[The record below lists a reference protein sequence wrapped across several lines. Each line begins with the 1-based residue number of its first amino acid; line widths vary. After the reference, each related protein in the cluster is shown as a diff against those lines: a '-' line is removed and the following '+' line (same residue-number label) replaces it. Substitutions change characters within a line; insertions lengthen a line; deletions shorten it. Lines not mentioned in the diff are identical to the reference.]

1 MIRNC
6 GGRCFGS
13 EYTTARSQ
21 VKKKFRS
28 IFLHTQVGKD
38 FAGWHVTTP
47 DAVSSAA
54 RTRYPGM

>member
-1 MIRNC
+1 
-6 GGRCFGS
+6 
-13 EYTTARSQ
+13 
-21 VKKKFRS
+21 
-28 IFLHTQVGKD
+28 VGKD